1 MTNKQKLSD
10 IRYLINE
17 FYSTDEDREALTE
30 DAKMSRKCY
39 NDYCE
44 EIKKD
49 LEILEILKPRLINA
63 EIGTFEYHNMG
74 DYELVHL
81 KLSLSGTDYNTIKE
95 WLENDK

>member
-1 MTNKQKLSD
+1 MTSKQKLSD

-30 DAKMSRKCY
+30 DAKMSRRIF
-39 NDYCE
+39 NEYCE

-63 EIGTFEYHNMG
+63 EIGKFEYNMG
-74 DYELVHL
+74 DYELVHP
-81 KLSLSGTDYNTIKE
+81 KLSLSVEDYDKIKR
-95 WLENDK
+95 WLGEEH

>member
-1 MTNKQKLSD
+1 MTSKQKLSD

-49 LEILEILKPRLINA
+49 LEILEILKK
-63 EIGTFEYHNMG
+63 Y
-74 DYELVHL
+74 L
-81 KLSLSGTDYNTIKE
+81 KNKSLDLGIEDIIICCENEEDYNKIKE